1 MDKKEIVLLLTITAV
16 AVVCWI
22 VFDALHTHAEVAISP
37 DLQKALEPINTTFDQ
52 TTLDRVSKVSNTF
65 TPPPAPSLTPA
76 PTPSPIASSSAQ
88 TKSSPSPAI
97 TSTPSA
103 SLSP

>member
-1 MDKKEIVLLLTITAV
+1 MDKKEIALLLGITAI

-22 VFDALHTHAEVAISP
+22 VFDALHTHAKVAVSP

-52 TTLDRVSKVSNTF
+52 STLDRVSKVSNTF

-76 PTPSPIASSSAQ
+76 PTPSPSASSSAQ
-88 TKSSPSPAI
+88 VKPSPSPI
-97 TSTPSA
+97 NSSTPSA
-103 SLSP
+103 SLQP